1 MKWMKKAKHNVVR
14 NIRSKLFY
22 QNDWDKE
29 CFQHDIAHV
38 GFKDLTIGTLSNKV
52 LGDKAFKTEN

>member
-1 MKWMKKAKHNVVR
+1 MLLETLDPNF
-14 NIRSKLFY
+14 FY

-29 CFQHDIAHV
+29 CFQHDIAYV
-38 GFKDLTIGTLSNKV
+38 RFKDLTIGTLSNKV

>member
-1 MKWMKKAKHNVVR
+1 MKSMKKAKHNLVR

-29 CFQHDIAHV
+29 CFQHDIAYND
-38 GFKDLTIGTLSNKV
+38 FKELTIGTLSNKV
-52 LGDKAFKTEN
+52 LRDKAFKTD